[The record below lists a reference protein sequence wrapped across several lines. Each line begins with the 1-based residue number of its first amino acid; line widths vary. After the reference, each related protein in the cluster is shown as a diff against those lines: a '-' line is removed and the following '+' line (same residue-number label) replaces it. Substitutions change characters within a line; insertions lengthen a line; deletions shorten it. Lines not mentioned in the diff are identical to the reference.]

1 MPRAKAGYT
10 HAGHIH
16 AVLQQSGVRLSK
28 RLVLAELCRCAEFD
42 RPEVTITK
50 EQLCS
55 MTGLCVRSVRMALQ
69 ELRQRGIIVPVRHF
83 EGGRGRAVTYRLVA
97 IGQGGDDDATRS
109 EGRATVDPVTF
120 SRWVDL
126 HGYAT
131 ARQMK
136 REQEKEIQ

>member
-1 MPRAKAGYT
+1 MPRANAGYT

-16 AVLQQSGVRLSK
+16 AVLTRSGARLSA
-28 RLVLAELCRCAEFD
+28 RLVLAEACRVAEFD
-42 RPEVTITK
+42 RPETTFTK
-50 EQLCS
+50 EQI
-55 MTGLCVRSVRMALQ
+55 MRNTGLSLSSVKRALHYLRS
-69 ELRQRGIIVPVRHF
+69 RGVLVPIRHF
-83 EGGRGRAVTYRLVA
+83 EGGKGNAVTYRLVA
-97 IGQGGDDDATRS
+97 IGQGEDDDATRS

-136 REQEKEIQ
+136 REQEKELQ